1 MKKIKKSF
9 QDFDR
14 LTNSEKLKAYH
25 LQAGSILQNKGQNTL
40 QAKSFSPLAAIVPLA
55 AVALTPLGINA
66 QCGVAAFTPSNILD
80 SDATVDMQIDVDGD
94 GTTDFLLDPQTDSLF
109 LKPVNGAE
117 VLANPAGGGYFYVD
131 RLNAGNVISSAN
143 PNWRTQ
149 GDLPGGAAT
158 MDYNNAGGEWNGAGT
173 ITGYV
178 GIRIDGNRLGFME
191 IAWNDDGAVDQVV
204 VTSSLTGVEDQGS
217 PEVTSIGAGN
227 CLILPVELVD
237 FRADIRNGKTVL
249 GWSTASEINNA
260 GFEIQRSTDG
270 SDYRKVGWVAGE
282 INSNEE
288 LSYTFEDKT
297 ISSNI
302 EYYYRL
308 KQVDLD
314 GKHEYSTIVH
324 VMDKDASKV
333 MLQRIYPNPVS
344 NDNIQLTISGN
355 AGLSNM
361 TIDVYNAMGQVVLSK
376 SITKIGHDDDL
387 SLNIATLSNGSY
399 FIKLIADQQ
408 SSYQK
413 IVVAR

>member
-1 MKKIKKSF
+1 MKKIKKSL
-9 QDFDR
+9 QDSDR

-25 LQAGSILQNKGQNTL
+25 LQADSILQNKGQNTL
-40 QAKSFSPLAAIVPLA
+40 RAKSFSPLASIVPLA

-66 QCGVAAFTPSNILD
+66 QCGVAVFTPSNVLD
-80 SDATVDMQIDVDGD
+80 SDASIDMQIDVDGD
-94 GTTDFLLDPQTDSLF
+94 GTTDFLLDPQTNSLF
-109 LKPVNGAE
+109 LKPINGAE
-117 VLANPAGGGYFYVD
+117 VIANPVGGYFYVD
-131 RLNAGNVISSAN
+131 RLNAGDVISSAN
-143 PNWRTQ
+143 PNWKKQ
-149 GDLPGGAAT
+149 ADLPSGAAT
-158 MDYNNAGGEWNGAGT
+158 MDYNNVGGEWNGAGT

-204 VTSSLTGVEDQGS
+204 VTSSLTGVEDQAS
-217 PEVTSIGAGN
+217 PEVTSIGASN

-288 LSYTFEDKT
+288 LSYKFEDKT

-314 GKHEYSTIVH
+314 GKHEYSTIVR
-324 VMDKDASKV
+324 VIDRDASIV

-344 NDNIQLTISGN
+344 NDHVQLTISGD

-361 TIDVYNAMGQVVLSK
+361 TVDVYNAMGQVILTK

-387 SLNIATLSNGSY
+387 TLDIATLSNGSY
-399 FIKLIADQQ
+399 FIKLNADQQ

-413 IVVAR
+413 MVVAR